1 MDPLYFYFSHSSFT
15 RLLFTHPQT
24 LENKAATL
32 SLPLIATAKILHQN
46 HKSIDA
52 ATTIIRFLINL
63 QRRHFISAL
72 DSQLCFIDPSF
83 AHRKCFQKCCNKKGD
98 ITCEIC
104 NQIYSPDYA
113 LPPARINP
121 DVMTIDISMHGARK
135 SIPGCSLLDFAS
147 ENQFLELDY
156 EDYGVGSNNNN
167 AYPRF
172 MALILCWS

>member
-1 MDPLYFYFSHSSFT
+1 MDPLYFCFSHSSFT

-32 SLPLIATAKILHQN
+32 SLPLIATAKILPSTIQTIQSIGN
-46 HKSIDA
+46 PKSIDA

-104 NQIYSPDYA
+104 NQVWPFLVQNFNNLVIF
-113 LPPARINP
+113 
-121 DVMTIDISMHGARK
+121 
-135 SIPGCSLLDFAS
+135 LLKC
-147 ENQFLELDY
+147 Y
-156 EDYGVGSNNNN
+156 
-167 AYPRF
+167 
-172 MALILCWS
+172 

>member
-1 MDPLYFYFSHSSFT
+1 MIWAIC
-15 RLLFTHPQT
+15 LLMVELFCLCGMLWWSRGNP
-24 LENKAATL
+24 
-32 SLPLIATAKILHQN
+32 
-46 HKSIDA
+46 KSIDA

-113 LPPARINP
+113 LPPARTNP
-121 DVMTIDISMHGARK
+121 DLMTIDIR
-135 SIPGCSLLDFAS
+135 
-147 ENQFLELDY
+147 
-156 EDYGVGSNNNN
+156 
-167 AYPRF
+167 
-172 MALILCWS
+172 